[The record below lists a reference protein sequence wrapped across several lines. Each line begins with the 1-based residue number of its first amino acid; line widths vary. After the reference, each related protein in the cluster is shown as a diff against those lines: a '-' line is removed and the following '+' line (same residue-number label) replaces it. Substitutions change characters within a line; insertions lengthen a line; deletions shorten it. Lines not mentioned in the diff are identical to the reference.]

1 MGTNDDAKLLINQIV
16 AAYNSRDV
24 DALVAFYESDITYW
38 SALEGLKTGIDA
50 VREHLDH
57 LNEIL
62 PDEQM
67 QPKTIITDGD
77 LIVVEFESTG
87 TNSAG
92 HPYSIEFT
100 EVFEL
105 RNGKVASIKTYLD
118 PDEVA
123 EAMSRREA
131 PSV

>member
-1 MGTNDDAKLLINQIV
+1 MGTKDDAKLLINQIV

-24 DALVAFYESDITYW
+24 DALVGFYRPDITYW
-38 SALEGLKTGIDA
+38 SAIQGLKTGINA

-57 LNEIL
+57 LHEIL

-67 QPKTIITDGD
+67 RANTIVTDGD
-77 LIVVEFESTG
+77 LVVVEFESTG
-87 TNSAG
+87 TNPVG
-92 HPYSIEFT
+92 HPYAIKFT

-105 RNGKVASIKTYLD
+105 CDGKVASIKTYLD

-123 EAMSRREA
+123 DAMSQRET
-131 PSV
+131 PSA